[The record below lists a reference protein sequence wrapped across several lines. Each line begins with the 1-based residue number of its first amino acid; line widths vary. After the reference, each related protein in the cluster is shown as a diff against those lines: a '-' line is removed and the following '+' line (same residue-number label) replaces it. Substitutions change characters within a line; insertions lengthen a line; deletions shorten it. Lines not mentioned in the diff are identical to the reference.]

1 MKLMIDD
8 ISCRNAKINHENSKQ
23 HKKQLADLKKHM
35 KAEDAALFGES
46 YKKQG
51 GCRIQQCNS
60 DSMVNETVDEEKQ
73 DDKKEKKNKKKN
85 RRKQREECDSN
96 DEEVM

>member
-1 MKLMIDD
+1 MLGMSDKLEGNYCEIDD

-46 YKKQG
+46 YKK
-51 GCRIQQCNS
+51 
-60 DSMVNETVDEEKQ
+60 
-73 DDKKEKKNKKKN
+73 
-85 RRKQREECDSN
+85 
-96 DEEVM
+96 